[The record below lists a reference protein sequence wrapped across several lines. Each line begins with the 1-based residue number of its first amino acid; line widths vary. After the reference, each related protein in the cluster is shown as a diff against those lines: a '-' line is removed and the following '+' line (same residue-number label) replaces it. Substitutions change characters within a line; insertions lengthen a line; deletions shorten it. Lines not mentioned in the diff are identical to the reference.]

1 MRKRSK
7 VLMALGAACLAAALG
22 LTAYNLYDE
31 YRAEKSSDESLSS
44 LRITI
49 REKEDQPLLPEPQMM
64 MTELKVDGRGYVGIL
79 DVPSLE
85 LSLPVQGEWS
95 EQLLKYSPCL
105 YEGNLYDGMII
116 AGHNYRSHFS
126 PLKRLVP
133 GEEIR
138 FTDVDGNVWTY
149 ELAGTEIIDGMDVEG
164 MKSGDWDLTL
174 FTCTYGGR
182 ERYTLRCSMV
192 IE

>member
-7 VLMALGAACLAAALG
+7 VLMALGILCLTAALG
-22 LTAYNLYDE
+22 LTGYNIYDE
-31 YRAEKSSDESLSS
+31 YRAETSSDESLSY
-44 LRITI
+44 LRLTI
-49 REKEDQPLLPEPQMM
+49 QEKDDQLIVPEPQVM

-79 DVPSLE
+79 DFPSLE

-126 PLKRLVP
+126 PLKRLLP

-138 FTDVDGNVWTY
+138 FTDVDGNAWTY
-149 ELAGTEIIDGMDVEG
+149 VLAATEIIDGMDVEG

-182 ERYTLRCSMV
+182 ERYTLRCNMV

>member
-7 VLMALGAACLAAALG
+7 VLMALGILCLTAALG
-22 LTAYNLYDE
+22 LTGYNIYDE
-31 YRAEKSSDESLSS
+31 YRAETSSDESLSY
-44 LRITI
+44 LRLTI
-49 REKEDQPLLPEPQMM
+49 QEKDDQLIVPEPQVM

-79 DVPSLE
+79 DFPSLE

-105 YEGNLYDGMII
+105 YEGNLYDGKII
-116 AGHNYRSHFS
+116 AGHKYRSHFS
-126 PLKRLVP
+126 PLKRLLP

-149 ELAGTEIIDGMDVEG
+149 VLAATEIIDGMDVEG

-182 ERYTLRCSMV
+182 ERYTLRCNMV

>member
-1 MRKRSK
+1 MRKRSR
-7 VLMALGAACLAAALG
+7 VLMVLGAACLTAALG

-49 REKEDQPLLPEPQMM
+49 REKEDQPLLPEPQVM

-126 PLKRLVP
+126 PLKRLLP

>member
-1 MRKRSK
+1 MRKRAK
-7 VLMALGAACLAAALG
+7 VLMVLGALCLAGALG
-22 LTAYNLYDE
+22 LTVYNIYDE

-44 LRITI
+44 LRVSIQ
-49 REKEDQPLLPEPQMM
+49 EKEEQPILPEPQVM

-79 DVPSLE
+79 DFPSLE

-95 EQLLKYSPCL
+95 NQLLKYAPCL
-105 YEGNLYDGMII
+105 YDGNIYDGMTI

-126 PLKRLVP
+126 PLKRMLP

-149 ELAGTEIIDGMDVEG
+149 VLETTEVIDGTDVEG
-164 MKSGDWDLTL
+164 MLSGDWDLTL
-174 FTCTYGGR
+174 FTCTYGGK
-182 ERYTLRCSMV
+182 ERYTLRCTRVMG
-192 IE
+192 